1 MDIQTGFFA
10 GKGILILTLPT
21 ADPPGSFDCVA
32 GQKAVFLRDTLILS
46 AGGAVVTSG
55 RNHTDLPH
63 RIAPL

>member
-32 GQKAVFLRDTLILS
+32 GKKLYFSEIHLS
-46 AGGAVVTSG
+46 SRLVEQ
-55 RNHTDLPH
+55 
-63 RIAPL
+63 